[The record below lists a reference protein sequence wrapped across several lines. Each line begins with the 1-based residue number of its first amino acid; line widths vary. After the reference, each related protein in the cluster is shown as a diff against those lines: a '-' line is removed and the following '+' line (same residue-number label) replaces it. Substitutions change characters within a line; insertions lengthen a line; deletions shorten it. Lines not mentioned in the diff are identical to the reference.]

1 MRKCYDVK
9 NRKAYGEMGYL
20 FILLSV
26 FSNAIKGYC
35 SKQVSNAIVKVRDAI
50 HFNLIRN
57 ALCCMIATLVFF
69 LEEENN
75 LLIFTPAEFLICF
88 VSGGAMAA
96 LVVSWALAIKTDAYM
111 LVTACASGSFIIPC
125 IFGLFILNEQ
135 FTLFKFVSF
144 VAIIAALFFLLRY
157 NLSVK
162 GKLGKMQIF
171 LLALVLLSQGLNQ
184 TMQKLYVHYI
194 TYKGASAYTLYSFF
208 FATIIL
214 FLVAIP
220 LKAPRDTQQHHLI
233 RSNMKYVVLMSLGLF
248 GASYFQTL
256 AAASVEAFI
265 LYPLT
270 NALSLIAG
278 SLMASL
284 FFQERIN
291 KDSVLGVIFVLAA
304 LIFSR
309 L

>member
-1 MRKCYDVK
+1 MLHD
-9 NRKAYGEMGYL
+9 
-20 FILLSV
+20 
-26 FSNAIKGYC
+26 
-35 SKQVSNAIVKVRDAI
+35 RDT
-50 HFNLIRN
+50 R
-57 ALCCMIATLVFF
+57 FF

-220 LKAPRDTQQHHLI
+220 LKAPRDTQQHHHHLI
-233 RSNMKYVVLMSLGLF
+233 RGNMKYVVLMSLGLF

>member
-1 MRKCYDVK
+1 
-9 NRKAYGEMGYL
+9 MGYL

-26 FSNAIKGYC
+26 FANAVKGYC
-35 SKQVSNAIVKVRDAI
+35 TKQVSNAIENVRDAI
-50 HFNLIRN
+50 HLNLIRN
-57 ALCCMIATLVFF
+57 TLCCVIAALFLLLEGDSNLLVF
-69 LEEENN
+69 
-75 LLIFTPAEFLICF
+75 TPVEVLICF

-125 IFGLFILNEQ
+125 IFGFFFLNEQ
-135 FTLFKFVSF
+135 LSLFKFVSF
-144 VAIIAALFFLLRY
+144 AAIIAALYFLLRY
-157 NLSVK
+157 NLSIK
-162 GKLGKMQIF
+162 GKLGKRQIF

-184 TMQKLYVHYI
+184 TMQKLYVHEI
-194 TYKGASAYTLYSFF
+194 TCKGAGTYTLYSFF
-208 FATIIL
+208 FAAL
-214 FLVAIP
+214 LLLLAAIP
-220 LKAPRDTQQHHLI
+220 LKSPGEIRQHPLI
-233 RSNMKYVVLMSLGLF
+233 RGNMKYVVLMSLGLF

-284 FFQERIN
+284 FFRERIS
-291 KDSVLGVIFVLAA
+291 KDSVLGVIFVLVA
-304 LIFSR
+304 LIFSQ
-309 L
+309 